1 MNEYTGTDFKEIL
14 EVFFTSPERLPALLN
29 KIDKEALIHY
39 FVDILTRYA
48 NDVNSSTLRELITI
62 LKAGYEPQPPGTK
75 LGHNGVTSHG
85 NPCEVKP
92 VNIHSGSGNKLNGGG
107 NFSDFTYERLDRYK
121 DSKLT
126 MLVSGFVDAHLIYI
140 LEFPFSCPKFI
151 ERLQE
156 QLERQFARGKRAP
169 GQFLRS
175 AQFSF
180 KHYKSCPQ
188 LKVIYKSTPL
198 SDYSQFLTADLFNF
212 LQGKR

>member
-1 MNEYTGTDFKEIL
+1 
-14 EVFFTSPERLPALLN
+14 
-29 KIDKEALIHY
+29 
-39 FVDILTRYA
+39 
-48 NDVNSSTLRELITI
+48 
-62 LKAGYEPQPPGTK
+62 
-75 LGHNGVTSHG
+75 
-85 NPCEVKP
+85 
-92 VNIHSGSGNKLNGGG
+92 
-107 NFSDFTYERLDRYK
+107 
-121 DSKLT
+121 
-126 MLVSGFVDAHLIYI
+126 MLVSGFVDGQLIYI

-156 QLERQFARGKRAP
+156 QLEGQFARGKRAP